1 MGPAIPAADKA
12 LETGDPKPLLALIEE
27 KIHEGIHQYF
37 LKAMEKKKHA
47 GESVATG
54 RAYVQAYVP
63 FLHFVERLY
72 VDASTPIAHSAGDIG
87 EEMHAHPEPVATQTH
102 GN

>member
-1 MGPAIPAADKA
+1 
-12 LETGDPKPLLALIEE
+12 
-27 KIHEGIHQYF
+27 
-37 LKAMEKKKHA
+37 
-47 GESVATG
+47 
-54 RAYVQAYVP
+54 VP